1 MKTLITGANGML
13 GRRLVE
19 VFQTQGPTHGFDL
32 PDLDITDLEQ
42 VRRAVARVEPDW
54 IVHAAA
60 FTRVDEA
67 EEKIE
72 EVYRAN
78 AQGTRNIALATAEN
92 GSKLVYFS
100 SDYVFDG
107 ESSRPFREWDAP
119 APINQY
125 GASKLAGE
133 FMVRSIALQH
143 LIIRTSWLFGP
154 DGANFV
160 ATIAAKARAGEAL
173 RVVND
178 QRGSPT
184 YTVDLAGKTRELVKR
199 GLAGTYHVTN
209 SGDCSWFELAEAIV
223 SAMQLEVAVVP
234 VASSEFPTP
243 ARRPS
248 YSVLENLML
257 KLDGL
262 SPMPHWK
269 DAVRSYLD
277 ELNV

>member
-19 VFQTQGPTHGFDL
+19 VFQAQGMTHGFDL
-32 PDLDITDLEQ
+32 HDFDITDLEQ
-42 VRRAVARVEPDW
+42 VRRAVARVKPDW
-54 IVHAAA
+54 IIHTAA

-78 AQGTRNIALATAEN
+78 AQGTRNMALAAAEH
-92 GSKLVYFS
+92 GSRLVYFS

-107 ESSRPFREWDAP
+107 ESSRPFREWDSP

-133 FMVRSIALQH
+133 FMVRSISPQH

-154 DGANFV
+154 DGPNFV
-160 ATIAAKARAGEAL
+160 ATIAAKARAGEVM
-173 RVVND
+173 RVVDD
-178 QRGSPT
+178 QQGSPT
-184 YTVDLAGKTRELVKR
+184 YTIDLARKTRELVER

-209 SGDCSWFELAEAIV
+209 SGDCSWFELAQAIV
-223 SAMQLEVAVVP
+223 STMQLEVSVIP
-234 VASSEFPTP
+234 VSSSEFPTP
-243 ARRPS
+243 ARRPR
-248 YSVLENLML
+248 YSVLENFML

-269 DAVRSYLD
+269 AAVRSYLD